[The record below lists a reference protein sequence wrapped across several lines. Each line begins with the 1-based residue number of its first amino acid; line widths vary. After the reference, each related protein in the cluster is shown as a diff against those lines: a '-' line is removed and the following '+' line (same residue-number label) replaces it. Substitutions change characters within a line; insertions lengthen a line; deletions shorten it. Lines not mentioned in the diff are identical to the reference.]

1 MEHCEGRGGDQGQVL
16 GGPECRMEGFEL
28 SPDGGESHGMR
39 PTSIRAFRKI
49 PLATVWT
56 DQSRL
61 GSGKLLLKGLWP
73 RSFCR

>member
-1 MEHCEGRGGDQGQVL
+1 MGTRAKSW
-16 GGPECRMEGFEL
+16 GGPECRMEEFEL

-61 GSGKLLLKGLWP
+61 ESGKLLLKGLWP
-73 RSFCR
+73 RSCCR